1 MKVLWITNVELPDA
15 ANSRGNNVVVG
26 GWMHQTLNYIKNS
39 IELYVAA
46 CVSEKYDW
54 IEINSVNY
62 CGFTPEIDEIDFE
75 RIIESIDPDCIHI
88 WGSEY
93 NHSYYVTKAA
103 RNLSKI
109 ECTVLSIQGLVSVY
123 AEHYYDGLPPELIH
137 RRTLKEFFGRRNIA
151 QEKKMMELQGQT
163 EISTFQMLENCIGRT
178 DWDYACAKQMNPQ
191 IEYHFCGE
199 ILRESFYVNRWK
211 YEECDKEVIFFSQ
224 AHYPIKGL
232 HIMLR
237 ALPIIKEYYP
247 AVVLRIVGNNPQK
260 KAIFKR
266 SSYEKYICNLIH
278 DNDLSNSIEWLG
290 QLSENEMM
298 LNYKKA
304 NVFVCSSSIENSSN
318 SIGEAMLVGT
328 PIVASDVG
336 GIKSFM
342 EHEKEGMLYHSTAVY
357 MLADN
362 VIRIF
367 NSRSLA
373 IQLGNNAH
381 ERAKKYHCIEDNLQ
395 RLIKI
400 YNKLKCKSH
409 EVST

>member
-62 CGFTPEIDEIDFE
+62 CGFTPEMDEVDFE

-178 DWDYACAKQMNPQ
+178 DWDYACAKQMNPH

-266 SSYEKYICNLIH
+266 SS
-278 DNDLSNSIEWLG
+278 
-290 QLSENEMM
+290 
-298 LNYKKA
+298 
-304 NVFVCSSSIENSSN
+304 
-318 SIGEAMLVGT
+318 
-328 PIVASDVG
+328 
-336 GIKSFM
+336 
-342 EHEKEGMLYHSTAVY
+342 
-357 MLADN
+357 
-362 VIRIF
+362 
-367 NSRSLA
+367 
-373 IQLGNNAH
+373 
-381 ERAKKYHCIEDNLQ
+381 
-395 RLIKI
+395 
-400 YNKLKCKSH
+400 
-409 EVST
+409 

>member
-342 EHEKEGMLYHSTAVY
+342 EHQKEGMLYHSTAVY

-400 YNKLKCKSH
+400 YNKLKCK
-409 EVST
+409 

>member
-62 CGFTPEIDEIDFE
+62 CGFTPEIDEVDFG

-342 EHEKEGMLYHSTAVY
+342 EHEKECMLYHSTAVY

-373 IQLGNNAH
+373 MQLGNNAH

-400 YNKLKCKSH
+400 YNKLKCK
-409 EVST
+409 

>member
-1 MKVLWITNVELPDA
+1 
-15 ANSRGNNVVVG
+15 
-26 GWMHQTLNYIKNS
+26 
-39 IELYVAA
+39 
-46 CVSEKYDW
+46 
-54 IEINSVNY
+54 
-62 CGFTPEIDEIDFE
+62 
-75 RIIESIDPDCIHI
+75 
-88 WGSEY
+88 
-93 NHSYYVTKAA
+93 
-103 RNLSKI
+103 
-109 ECTVLSIQGLVSVY
+109 
-123 AEHYYDGLPPELIH
+123 
-137 RRTLKEFFGRRNIA
+137 
-151 QEKKMMELQGQT
+151 
-163 EISTFQMLENCIGRT
+163 
-178 DWDYACAKQMNPQ
+178 
-191 IEYHFCGE
+191 
-199 ILRESFYVNRWK
+199 
-211 YEECDKEVIFFSQ
+211 
-224 AHYPIKGL
+224 
-232 HIMLR
+232 MLR

-266 SSYEKYICNLIH
+266 SSYEKYICNLIR

-342 EHEKEGMLYHSTAVY
+342 EHEKEGMLYHSTAIY

-373 IQLGNNAH
+373 MQLGNNAH

-400 YNKLKCKSH
+400 YNKLKCK
-409 EVST
+409 

>member
-62 CGFTPEIDEIDFE
+62 CGFTPEMDEVDFE

-400 YNKLKCKSH
+400 YNKLKCK
-409 EVST
+409 

>member
-211 YEECDKEVIFFSQ
+211 YEGCDKEVIFFSQ

-400 YNKLKCKSH
+400 YNKLKCK
-409 EVST
+409 

>member
-62 CGFTPEIDEIDFE
+62 CGFTPEIDEVDFG

-328 PIVASDVG
+328 PIVASDVV

-373 IQLGNNAH
+373 MQLGNNAH

-400 YNKLKCKSH
+400 YNKLKCK
-409 EVST
+409 

>member
-62 CGFTPEIDEIDFE
+62 CGFTPEMDEVDFE

-137 RRTLKEFFGRRNIA
+137 RRTLNEFFGRRNIA

-178 DWDYACAKQMNPQ
+178 DWDYACAKQMNPH

-266 SSYEKYICNLIH
+266 SSYEKYICNLIR

-342 EHEKEGMLYHSTAVY
+342 EHEKEGMLYHSTAIY

-373 IQLGNNAH
+373 MQLGNNAH

-400 YNKLKCKSH
+400 YNKLKCK
-409 EVST
+409 

>member
-62 CGFTPEIDEIDFE
+62 CGFTPEMDEVDFE

-342 EHEKEGMLYHSTAVY
+342 EHEKEGMLYHSTAIY

-373 IQLGNNAH
+373 MQLGNNAH

-400 YNKLKCKSH
+400 YNKLKCK
-409 EVST
+409 

>member
-62 CGFTPEIDEIDFE
+62 CGFTPEMDEVDFE

-178 DWDYACAKQMNPQ
+178 DWDYACAKQMNPH

-266 SSYEKYICNLIH
+266 SSYEKYICNLIR

-400 YNKLKCKSH
+400 YNKLKCK
-409 EVST
+409 

>member
-62 CGFTPEIDEIDFE
+62 CGFTPEIDEVDFE

-400 YNKLKCKSH
+400 YNKLKCK
-409 EVST
+409 

>member
-163 EISTFQMLENCIGRT
+163 EISIFQMLENCIGRT

-400 YNKLKCKSH
+400 YNKLKCK
-409 EVST
+409 

>member
-178 DWDYACAKQMNPQ
+178 DWDYACAKQMNPH

-266 SSYEKYICNLIH
+266 SSYEKYICNLIR

-400 YNKLKCKSH
+400 YNKLKCK
-409 EVST
+409 

>member
-54 IEINSVNY
+54 IEINSVDY

-400 YNKLKCKSH
+400 YNKLKCK
-409 EVST
+409 

>member
-62 CGFTPEIDEIDFE
+62 CGFTPEIDEVDFE

-224 AHYPIKGL
+224 AHYPINGL

-373 IQLGNNAH
+373 MQLGNNAH

-400 YNKLKCKSH
+400 YNKLKCK
-409 EVST
+409 

>member
-62 CGFTPEIDEIDFE
+62 CGFTPEMDEVDFE

-93 NHSYYVTKAA
+93 SHSYYVTKAA

-178 DWDYACAKQMNPQ
+178 DWDYACAKQMNPH

-266 SSYEKYICNLIH
+266 SSYEKYICNLIR

-342 EHEKEGMLYHSTAVY
+342 EHEKEGMLYHSTAIY

-373 IQLGNNAH
+373 MQLGNNAH

-400 YNKLKCKSH
+400 YNKLKCK
-409 EVST
+409 

>member
-62 CGFTPEIDEIDFE
+62 CGFTPEIDEVDFE

-278 DNDLSNSIEWLG
+278 DNDLSNSNEWLG

-400 YNKLKCKSH
+400 YNKLKCK
-409 EVST
+409 

>member
-62 CGFTPEIDEIDFE
+62 CGFTPEIDEVDFE

-109 ECTVLSIQGLVSVY
+109 ECTVLSIQGLVSIY

-342 EHEKEGMLYHSTAVY
+342 EHEKEGMLYHSTAIY

-373 IQLGNNAH
+373 MQLGNNAH

-400 YNKLKCKSH
+400 YNKLKCK
-409 EVST
+409 

>member
-62 CGFTPEIDEIDFE
+62 CGFTPEIDEVDFE

-178 DWDYACAKQMNPQ
+178 DWDYACAKQMNPH

-266 SSYEKYICNLIH
+266 SSYEKYICNLIR

-373 IQLGNNAH
+373 MQLGNNAH

-400 YNKLKCKSH
+400 YNKLKCK
-409 EVST
+409 

>member
-62 CGFTPEIDEIDFE
+62 CGFTPEMDEVDFE

-163 EISTFQMLENCIGRT
+163 EISTFQMLENCIGCT
-178 DWDYACAKQMNPQ
+178 DWDYACAKQMNPH

-266 SSYEKYICNLIH
+266 SSYEKYICNLIR

-342 EHEKEGMLYHSTAVY
+342 EHEKEGMLYHSTAIY

-373 IQLGNNAH
+373 MQLGNNAH

-400 YNKLKCKSH
+400 YNKLKCK
-409 EVST
+409 

>member
-278 DNDLSNSIEWLG
+278 DNDLSNSSEWLG

-400 YNKLKCKSH
+400 YNKLKCK
-409 EVST
+409 

>member
-62 CGFTPEIDEIDFE
+62 CGFTPEMDEVDFE

-178 DWDYACAKQMNPQ
+178 DWDYACAKQMNPH

-342 EHEKEGMLYHSTAVY
+342 EHEKEGMLYHSTAIY

-373 IQLGNNAH
+373 MQLGNNAH

-400 YNKLKCKSH
+400 YNKLKCK
-409 EVST
+409 

>member
-62 CGFTPEIDEIDFE
+62 CGFTPEIDEVDFG

-373 IQLGNNAH
+373 MQLGNNAH

-400 YNKLKCKSH
+400 YNKLKCK
-409 EVST
+409 

>member
-328 PIVASDVG
+328 PIVASGVG

-400 YNKLKCKSH
+400 YNKLKCK
-409 EVST
+409 

>member
-1 MKVLWITNVELPDA
+1 MRVTNVELPDA

-400 YNKLKCKSH
+400 YNKLKCK
-409 EVST
+409 

>member
-62 CGFTPEIDEIDFE
+62 CGFTPEMDEVDFE
-75 RIIESIDPDCIHI
+75 RIIKSIDPDCIHI

-178 DWDYACAKQMNPQ
+178 DWDYACAKQMNPH

-266 SSYEKYICNLIH
+266 SSYEKYICNLIR

-342 EHEKEGMLYHSTAVY
+342 EHEKEGMLYHSTAIY

-373 IQLGNNAH
+373 MQLGNNAH

-400 YNKLKCKSH
+400 YNKLKCK
-409 EVST
+409 

>member
-62 CGFTPEIDEIDFE
+62 CGFTPEIDEVDFE

-93 NHSYYVTKAA
+93 NHSYSVTKAA

-400 YNKLKCKSH
+400 YNKLKCK
-409 EVST
+409 

>member
-93 NHSYYVTKAA
+93 NHSYYVTEAA

-400 YNKLKCKSH
+400 YNKLKCK
-409 EVST
+409 

>member
-395 RLIKI
+395 RLIKSI
-400 YNKLKCKSH
+400 IN
-409 EVST
+409 

>member
-62 CGFTPEIDEIDFE
+62 CGFTPEIDEVDFE

-137 RRTLKEFFGRRNIA
+137 RITLKEFFGRRNIA

-237 ALPIIKEYYP
+237 ALPIIKEYYQ

-400 YNKLKCKSH
+400 YNKLKCK
-409 EVST
+409 

>member
-62 CGFTPEIDEIDFE
+62 CGFTPEIDEVDFE

-137 RRTLKEFFGRRNIA
+137 R
-151 QEKKMMELQGQT
+151 MMELQGQT

-400 YNKLKCKSH
+400 YNKLKCK
-409 EVST
+409 

>member
-1 MKVLWITNVELPDA
+1 MKVLWITNVELPDV

-400 YNKLKCKSH
+400 YNKLKCK
-409 EVST
+409 

>member
-62 CGFTPEIDEIDFE
+62 CGFTPEIDEVDFE

-381 ERAKKYHCIEDNLQ
+381 ERAKKYHCIEDYLQ

-400 YNKLKCKSH
+400 YNKLKCK
-409 EVST
+409 

>member
-62 CGFTPEIDEIDFE
+62 CGFTPEMDEVDFE

-163 EISTFQMLENCIGRT
+163 EISTFQMLKNCIGRT
-178 DWDYACAKQMNPQ
+178 DWDYACAKQMNPH

-266 SSYEKYICNLIH
+266 SSYEKYICNLIR

-342 EHEKEGMLYHSTAVY
+342 EHEKEGMLYHSTAIY

-373 IQLGNNAH
+373 MQLGNNAH

-400 YNKLKCKSH
+400 YNKLKCK
-409 EVST
+409 

>member
-1 MKVLWITNVELPDA
+1 MKDILIITNVELPDA

-400 YNKLKCKSH
+400 YNKLKCK
-409 EVST
+409 

>member
-62 CGFTPEIDEIDFE
+62 CGFTPEMDEVDFE

-163 EISTFQMLENCIGRT
+163 EISTFQMLKNCIGRT
-178 DWDYACAKQMNPQ
+178 DWDYACAKQMNPH

-266 SSYEKYICNLIH
+266 SSYEKYICNLIR

-290 QLSENEMM
+290 QLSENEMI

-342 EHEKEGMLYHSTAVY
+342 EHEKEGMLYHSTAIY

-373 IQLGNNAH
+373 MQLGNNAH

-400 YNKLKCKSH
+400 YNKLKCK
-409 EVST
+409 

>member
-15 ANSRGNNVVVG
+15 ANSRGKNVVVG

-62 CGFTPEIDEIDFE
+62 CGFTPEIDEVDFE

-109 ECTVLSIQGLVSVY
+109 ECTVLSIQGLVSIY

-342 EHEKEGMLYHSTAVY
+342 EHEKEGMLYHSTAIY

-373 IQLGNNAH
+373 MQLGNNAH

-400 YNKLKCKSH
+400 YNKLKCK
-409 EVST
+409 

>member
-178 DWDYACAKQMNPQ
+178 DWDYACAKQMNPH

-342 EHEKEGMLYHSTAVY
+342 EHEKEGMLYHSTAIY

-373 IQLGNNAH
+373 MQLGNNAH

-400 YNKLKCKSH
+400 YNKLKCK
-409 EVST
+409 